1 MTQPLAVLNDEEMH
15 WLNDLGLP
23 NQRRWLNHRTL
34 GDEHR
39 RTFPSAATDSSI
51 SSHEAAHKPTKKFK
65 PQKGTKVTK
74 NKYKPDQNTTQIET
88 SFCALCAF
96 LWLKLLWL
104 IRG

>member
-39 RTFPSAATDSSI
+39 RTFPSAATEYSTFADKVDIGQIRPIGAYVLLTES
-51 SSHEAAHKPTKKFK
+51 EFAGAA
-65 PQKGTKVTK
+65 
-74 NKYKPDQNTTQIET
+74 
-88 SFCALCAF
+88 
-96 LWLKLLWL
+96 LLVF
-104 IRG
+104 

>member
-39 RTFPSAATDSSI
+39 RTFPSAATDI
-51 SSHEAAHKPTKKFK
+51 NINSHKEAHKA
-65 PQKGTKVTK
+65 QKR
-74 NKYKPDQNTTQIET
+74 DLEIEVFYFVLFGR
-88 SFCALCAF
+88 FC
-96 LWLKLLWL
+96 
-104 IRG
+104 G